1 MSNEDGSG
9 PNRTVFRPS
18 PLQQLREGQSKGP
31 AAGPPAGESL
41 AKRGPSSGGA
51 AHDDIPEPPVRSTP
65 RNVLMARAA
74 PLLAL
79 LAAMRSGRATMDLP
93 DLHGQASAVIS
104 AIQSDLRVV
113 VDEET
118 LRRATYA
125 LAATAD
131 DVALNLPDR
140 QADTAE
146 WARRSLVVRFFQEAI
161 GGDRFWRLLDEMIAR
176 PSENADLLEL
186 YHACMAAGF
195 EGRYRVFADGK
206 SAHQELMDRAYRALN
221 HPRTLS
227 QYELSPQWRG
237 VAAPVAKVAFWTPL
251 AIAGTGALALLV
263 VVYIILRVIL
273 AGTGAP
279 AMAALGAINPHEPLR
294 LSRAAQVK
302 APPSDAQ
309 AERIRTFLAPEIE
322 QGLVK
327 VIEDSTTVRVQTTAS
342 GGQLFK
348 SGSDQLAPA
357 RLGLFNRI
365 ALALNTEAGPVKVE
379 GYTDTDKPRGD
390 VAFPDN
396 IALSQARAQSVAS
409 IIRAGLQD
417 QGRVTA
423 VGFGDTQPIASN
435 DTPDGKAQNRRVE
448 VVVERRN

>member
-1 MSNEDGSG
+1 MSNQDGSG

-18 PLQQLREGQSKGP
+18 PLQQLREGQPKGAP
-31 AAGPPAGESL
+31 AGPPAGES
-41 AKRGPSSGGA
+41 GGGRDVPGGVA
-51 AHDDIPEPPVRSTP
+51 AHDDIPEPPIRFTP
-65 RNVLMARAA
+65 RNILMARAA

-93 DLHGQASAVIS
+93 DLHRQASEVIS

-113 VDEET
+113 VDDEV

-176 PSENADLLEL
+176 PNENGDLLEL

-195 EGRYRVFADGK
+195 EGRYRVSADGK
-206 SAHQELMDRAYRALN
+206 RAHQELMQRAYQALS
-221 HPRTLS
+221 HPRALS

-237 VAAPVAKVAFWTPL
+237 VEAPAAKVAFWTPL
-251 AIAGTGALALLV
+251 AIAGLSALAVLI
-263 VVYIILRVIL
+263 VVYIVLRVIL
-273 AGTGAP
+273 AATGAP

-294 LSRAAQVK
+294 LSRAAQVE
-302 APPSDAQ
+302 APPADAQ
-309 AERIRTFLAPEIE
+309 AQRIRTFLAPEIQ

-348 SGSDQLAPA
+348 SGSDQMEPGRVA
-357 RLGLFNRI
+357 LFNRI
-365 ALALNTEAGPVKVE
+365 ALALNTEPGPVRVE
-379 GYTDTDKPRGD
+379 GYTDSDKPRGD

-396 IALSQARAQSVAS
+396 IALSQARAQSAAN

-435 DTPDGKAQNRRVE
+435 DTADGKALNRRVE